1 MRKFV
6 TAIAMLSLASP
17 ALAADDDEEDDFVIP
32 GELCGQLALDTAEPL
47 AGKWTAVN
55 REGGGTVG
63 KRGIRM
69 FDEDDEE
76 LEFEYAGNGV
86 LVMLGNNDE
95 GPQRMEL
102 MPQQIGQELPTD
114 FKMYVDGEIEEVDVK
129 KELPCAWEEM
139 PGFVADKDY
148 DLRGMGTMNMKVI
161 ANFPSNTRGFSLLH
175 FTGSMMGREIDVLRY
190 FSLTR
195 DR

>member
-1 MRKFV
+1 MRKLV
-6 TAIAMLSLASP
+6 VPIAVLILATP
-17 ALAADDDEEDDFVIP
+17 ALADEEDEDEFVIP

-47 AGKWTAVN
+47 AGEWTAVN
-55 REGGGTVG
+55 REGGGTLG
-63 KRGIRM
+63 KRSIRM
-69 FDEDDEE
+69 FDKDEE
-76 LEFEYAGNGV
+76 PVEFEYAGNGV
-86 LVMLGNNDE
+86 LVMLGENDQ

-129 KELPCAWEEM
+129 EKLPCAWDEM
-139 PGFVADKDY
+139 PGFVSDKDY

-161 ANFPSNTRGFSLLH
+161 ANFPSATQGFGLLH

-195 DR
+195 DE